1 MPVKGEGPQDQ
12 HKLSLFFG
20 LKNGFHPPWLMQNVH
35 MSERDSGAVGAGR
48 HSFIPALKGGLL
60 MALALLGIF
69 AQKTFPVVAQ
79 TTQAPASLRA
89 RVPSSTLPPLRLPAG
104 FRASVYA
111 SGFAQPRLMALA
123 PGGDVALSDMK
134 AGRVYILRGSATG
147 TRSLYASGLNLPHG
161 LAFHGGFLYVATTD
175 AVLRYPY
182 RRGDASAS
190 GPAQKVVAL
199 AGGGEHVSRT
209 LVFGPDGRMYVSTG
223 SSCNACREKDPRR
236 AAVWSYTADGKDGR
250 LYASG
255 LRNAVGMAWRNGA
268 LYASTNGRDYLG
280 DTTPREQFFR
290 LKQGGFYG
298 WPTCFTVSGQQRNDP
313 AYQGA
318 DCRRAVPAFATVHA
332 HSAPMD
338 LALYTGSMF
347 PFGYRGKFVAA
358 LHGSSMNAVPVGDK
372 LVLIDSAT
380 GAVSDFMT
388 GLLHRGVY
396 TNRPMGLLVMPDG
409 SLLVSDDWAGMVY
422 RIAYGK

>member
-1 MPVKGEGPQDQ
+1 
-12 HKLSLFFG
+12 
-20 LKNGFHPPWLMQNVH
+20 
-35 MSERDSGAVGAGR
+35 
-48 HSFIPALKGGLL
+48 
-60 MALALLGIF
+60 MALALFGLS
-69 AQKTFPVVAQ
+69 APATFPVQAQ
-79 TTQAPASLRA
+79 TTQTPASLRA

-123 PGGDVALSDMK
+123 PNGDVALSDMK

-147 TRSLYASGLNLPHG
+147 IRSLYASGLNLPHG
-161 LAFHGGFLYVATTD
+161 LAFHGGHLYVATTD

-182 RRGDASAS
+182 RSGDVVAS

-209 LVFGPDGRMYVSTG
+209 LVFGPDNRMYVATG

-255 LRNAVGMAWRNGA
+255 LRNAVGLAWLGGA
-268 LYASTNGRDYLG
+268 LYASNNGRDYLG

-298 WPTCFTVSGQQRNDP
+298 WPTCFTVSGQQKNDP
-313 AYQGA
+313 DYRGA
-318 DCRRAVPAFATVHA
+318 DCSRAVPAFATVHA

-338 LALYTGSMF
+338 LALYTGRMF
-347 PFGYRGKFVAA
+347 PPSYQGKFLAA

-372 LVLIDSAT
+372 LVLIDPAT

-388 GLLHRGVY
+388 GMLHMDTY
-396 TNRPMGLLVMPDG
+396 TNRPVGLLVLPDG

-422 RIAYGK
+422 RIVYGEG